1 MLFMTMSRDIKPS
14 VMLLA
19 RFRDEWSQ
27 GMDEWNGQLAPREKL
42 LKYGAAVLSDAELLA
57 LFLRTGIPGMHV
69 MKMAESL
76 IEAFGSLHGLISAD
90 YKTLCAH
97 KGVGTSKYSQIQAI
111 GELAS
116 RCFSSHLM
124 QESVLLNPEVTQ
136 KFLQNILSHR
146 EREIFL
152 VMFLDNQHRVIR
164 HEEMF
169 TGTINSVEVHPREIV
184 REALKVNAAALIL
197 AHNHPSG
204 MAEPSQADRLMT
216 TQVIKACS
224 LLDIRV
230 LDHLVVGRGECVSF
244 AERGWL

>member
-1 MLFMTMSRDIKPS
+1 
-14 VMLLA
+14 
-19 RFRDEWSQ
+19 
-27 GMDEWNGQLAPREKL
+27 
-42 LKYGAAVLSDAELLA
+42 
-57 LFLRTGIPGMHV
+57 MHV
-69 MKMAESL
+69 MRMAESL
-76 IEAFGSLHGLISAD
+76 IETFGSLHGLISAD

-124 QESVLLNPEVTQ
+124 QESVLLNPEVT
-136 KFLQNILSHR
+136 QNILSHR

>member
-1 MLFMTMSRDIKPS
+1 
-14 VMLLA
+14 
-19 RFRDEWSQ
+19 
-27 GMDEWNGQLAPREKL
+27 MDEWYGRMAPREKL
-42 LKYGAAVLSDAELLA
+42 LKYGAAVLTDVELLA
-57 LFLRTGIPGMHV
+57 IFLRTGIPGMHV
-69 MKMAESL
+69 MRMAEYL
-76 IEAFGSLHGLISAD
+76 IEEFGSLHELISAD
-90 YKTLCAH
+90 YQALCAK
-97 KGVGTSKYSQIQAI
+97 KGIGVSKYSQIQVIA
-111 GELAS
+111 ELAG

-124 QESVLLNPEVTQ
+124 RESALLNADITQ

-146 EREIFL
+146 EREVFL

-169 TGTINSVEVHPREIV
+169 TGTISSVEVHPREIV

-204 MAEPSQADRLMT
+204 KAEPSQADRLMT

>member
-1 MLFMTMSRDIKPS
+1 
-14 VMLLA
+14 
-19 RFRDEWSQ
+19 
-27 GMDEWNGQLAPREKL
+27 MDEWYGQCAPREKL

-69 MKMAESL
+69 MKMAEYL
-76 IEAFGSLHGLISAD
+76 IETFGSLHGLMSAD
-90 YKTLCAH
+90 YQTLCAQ
-97 KGVGTSKYSQIQAI
+97 KGIGASKYSQIQAI
-111 GELAS
+111 AELAN

-136 KFLQNILSHR
+136 HFLQNILSHR

-169 TGTINSVEVHPREIV
+169 TGTISSVEVHPREIV
-184 REALKVNAAALIL
+184 REALKANAAALIL

-204 MAEPSQADRLMT
+204 KAEPSQADRLMT